1 MKVFKGL
8 NGTTSNESVQMIE
21 LDTYKGLNSIT
32 TLKNASKILN
42 VTKKKNLIVEKNL
55 VPV

>member
-1 MKVFKGL
+1 MKVSKGS
-8 NGTTSNESVQMIE
+8 NGAISNESVQMIE
-21 LDTYKGLNSIT
+21 IDTYKGLNSIT